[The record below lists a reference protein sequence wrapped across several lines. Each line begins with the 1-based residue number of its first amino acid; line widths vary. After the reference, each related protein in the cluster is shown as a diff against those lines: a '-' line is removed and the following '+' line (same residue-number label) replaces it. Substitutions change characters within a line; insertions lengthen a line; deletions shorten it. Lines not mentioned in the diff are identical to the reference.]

1 MRGGQK
7 GGRHYLRWGCL
18 FNLIADRV
26 GAISGEGRVLIRV
39 GVLIQEKM
47 VGWFKINLAGGIP
60 IGCLQNTATT

>member
-1 MRGGQK
+1 MVFAIAF
-7 GGRHYLRWGCL
+7 LCAMNPSNA